1 MTLTTAT
8 IEEQKMTLLSTGTD
22 YEQLAATFRPI
33 FARIA
38 QGRRRANK
46 TASCPMSRSSG

>member
-1 MTLTTAT
+1 
-8 IEEQKMTLLSTGTD
+8 MTLLSTGTD

-38 QGRRRANK
+38 QGAAGREQNRIL
-46 TASCPMSRSSG
+46 PDEQI

>member
-33 FARIA
+33 LLVS
-38 QGRRRANK
+38 RRGQRGANK
-46 TASCPMSRSSG
+46 TASCPMSRSAG